1 MEAKA
6 QTKYLMLTA
15 RKARQV
21 ADEIREKSVDEAL
34 NFLLGMRNK
43 KKAILPL
50 EKTLKSAVANF
61 AVNQPNVDTEKLF
74 VKAIFVDSGPSYK
87 RIRARAQG
95 RAMRRLKRTSHLTIV
110 ISD

>member
-1 MEAKA
+1 MQAKA
-6 QTKYLMLTA
+6 QTKYMMLTP

-21 ADEIREKSVDEAL
+21 ADEIRAKSVEEAL
-34 NFLLGMRNK
+34 NFLIAMRNK
-43 KKAILPL
+43 KKAVIIV

-61 AVNQPNVDTEKLF
+61 AVVQPNVDTEKLF
-74 VKAIFVDSGPSYK
+74 VKEVFVDSGPSYK